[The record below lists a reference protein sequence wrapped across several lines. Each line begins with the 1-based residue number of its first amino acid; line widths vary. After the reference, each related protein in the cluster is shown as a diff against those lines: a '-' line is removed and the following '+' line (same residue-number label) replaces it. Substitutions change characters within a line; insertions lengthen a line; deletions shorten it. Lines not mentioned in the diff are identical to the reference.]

1 MAGRSTF
8 ELDARGYLGVREQ
21 LALLSLPPQ
30 LRRRLLNNVT
40 KRVRTMSRKRVRDQQ
55 NLDGSPFE
63 ARKGSAKGKKKMEAG
78 LAKLMVVTRVSAD
91 EAELGW
97 KNALTRWVAAQQH
110 HGVSERRTAA
120 QMRRWNKTPPGL
132 AATDKQAKRLRR
144 LGFRVRQAGKKTL
157 TRPSVAWIQEHVNYA
172 KAGLLIRI
180 LDDERSESTG
190 AQSWEITL
198 PKRQFIGVNTDRD
211 TSLLVNQVLQ
221 QILHSSR

>member
-30 LRRRLLNNVT
+30 LRRRLLNNVS
-40 KRVRTMSRKRVRDQQ
+40 KRVRSMSRKRVRDQQ

-63 ARKGSAKGKKKMEAG
+63 ARKGSGKGKKKMEAG
-78 LAKLMVVTRVSAD
+78 LAKLMQVTRVSPD
-91 EAELGW
+91 EAVLGW
-97 KNALTRWVAAQQH
+97 KNALTSWVAAQQH
-110 HGVSERRTAA
+110 NGVSERRTAA
-120 QMRRWNKTPPGL
+120 QMKRWNKVPDGL
-132 AATDKQAKRLRR
+132 ASTEKQAKRLRR
-144 LGFRVRQAGKKTL
+144 LGFKVRQEGKKSL

-180 LDDERSESTG
+180 LDDEKTESSG

-198 PKRQFIGVNTDRD
+198 PKRQFIGVSTERD
-211 TSLLVNQVLQ
+211 TGLLLNQVLE
-221 QILHSSR
+221 QILNSPR

>member
-190 AQSWEITL
+190 EQSWEITL

-211 TSLLVNQVLQ
+211 TSLLINQLLQ
-221 QILHSSR
+221 QILHSPR

>member
-110 HGVSERRTAA
+110 NGVSERRTAA

>member
-8 ELDARGYLGVREQ
+8 ELDVLGRLGVREQ
-21 LALLSLPPQ
+21 LALLAMPPQ
-30 LRRRLLNNVT
+30 LRRRLLNQVT
-40 KRVRTMSRKRVRDQQ
+40 KRVRTMSRKRQRAQQ
-55 NLDGSPFE
+55 NLDGSAFAP
-63 ARKGSAKGKKKMEAG
+63 RQGDGKGKKKMEAG
-78 LAKLMVVTRVSAD
+78 LAKLMVVTRLTAD

-110 HGVSERRTAA
+110 NGVSERRTAA

-132 AATDKQAKRLRR
+132 AATEKQAKRLRR
-144 LGFRVRQAGKKTL
+144 LGFRVRQAGKKSL

-180 LDDERSESTG
+180 LDEQRSESSG

-198 PKRQFIGVNTDRD
+198 PKRQFIGVNSDRD
-211 TSLLVNQVLQ
+211 TNLLINQVLQ
-221 QILHSSR
+221 QILNSPR

>member
-97 KNALTRWVAAQQH
+97 KNALTRWVATQQH

-190 AQSWEITL
+190 SQSWEITL

-221 QILHSSR
+221 QILHSPR

>member
-30 LRRRLLNNVT
+30 MRRRLLNNVT

-211 TSLLVNQVLQ
+211 TSLLINQVLQ
-221 QILHSSR
+221 QILHSPR

>member
-55 NLDGSPFE
+55 NLDGTPFE
-63 ARKGSAKGKKKMEAG
+63 ERKGTGKGKKKMEAG
-78 LAKLMVVTRVSAD
+78 LAKLMQVTRVSAD

-97 KNALTRWVAAQQH
+97 KNALTAWVAAQQH
-110 HGVSERRTAA
+110 NGVSERRTAA
-120 QMRRWNKTPPGL
+120 QMKRWNNVPAGL
-132 AATDKQAKRLRR
+132 AATEKQAKRLRR
-144 LGFRVRQAGKKTL
+144 LGFKVRQEGKKTL

-180 LDDERSESTG
+180 LDDEKTESSG

-198 PKRQFIGVNTDRD
+198 PKRQFIGVSPERD
-211 TSLLVNQVLQ
+211 TGLLLNQVLQ
-221 QILHSSR
+221 QILNSPR

>member
-8 ELDARGYLGVREQ
+8 ELDARGYLGIREQ

-40 KRVRTMSRKRVRDQQ
+40 KRVRTMSRKRARDQQ
-55 NLDGSPFE
+55 NLDGTPFE

-78 LAKLMVVTRVSAD
+78 LAKLMVVTRVNAN

-97 KNALTRWVAAQQH
+97 RNALTSWVASQQH

-120 QMRRWNKTPPGL
+120 QMRKWNTVPEGL
-132 AATDKQAKRLRR
+132 AATEKQAKRLRR
-144 LGFRVRQAGKKTL
+144 LGFKVRQEGKKTL

-180 LDDERSESTG
+180 LGDEKAESNG

-198 PKRQFIGVNTDRD
+198 PKRQFIGVSTERD
-211 TSLLVNQVLQ
+211 TGLLLNQVLQ
-221 QILHSSR
+221 QILNSPR